1 MAVGAARGAA
11 VCGVAALLGG
21 CGGGM
26 TDGARDGAA
35 VALEEAVVRVHEA
48 ALGVRAEDPA
58 AVDTAAADNLGEALT
73 GGDPAF
79 LVSTATTADG
89 VEAVTTAGVRV
100 EEGGGLFYQQV
111 TLGACLLTSAT
122 AGSPTG
128 NVGERGTVTTEA
140 VACPDGV
147 TPVVDTAPV
156 EATTVEIDHLQSPV
170 PMPRPTPC
178 FSGSGDCGAG
188 G

>member
-35 VALEEAVVRVHEA
+35 VALEEAVVRMHET

-58 AVDTAAADNLGEALT
+58 AVGTAAALKLGRSLT
-73 GGDPAF
+73 GGNPGL
-79 LVSTATTADG
+79 LVSTAMTADG
-89 VEAVTTAGVRV
+89 VEAVTTAGIRV
-100 EEGGGLFYQQV
+100 EEGGGLFYRQV

-128 NVGERGTVTTEA
+128 DVGERGTVTTEA
-140 VACPDGV
+140 VACPDGT
-147 TPVVDTAPV
+147 TPVVDSAPV
-156 EATTVEIDHLQSPV
+156 EATTVEIGPLQSPV
-170 PMPRPTPC
+170 PMSRPTPC
-178 FSGSGDCGAG
+178 FSGSGDCEAG